1 MAEDHGCVQVGA
13 IAEIKTTLT
22 NQGEADKRIE
32 ENLKELT
39 QEVKKNQEDNLKE
52 FGKIDKTLTF
62 LKTSAENTAE
72 SLKELHDNVKSYAD
86 SLNHLHSR
94 VSKVENNV
102 SNNTKDIKLL
112 DKAQSNVSDRVDKIE
127 KWIITIIACGTALV
141 LLAEILAHIRDIKDT
156 FWPEPQQVQVINVD
170 NQK

>member
-1 MAEDHGCVQVGA
+1 MADTHVCTQVGA
-13 IAEIKTTLT
+13 IAAIETTLKD
-22 NQGEADKRIE
+22 QGQADKRIE
-32 ENLKELT
+32 DNLKELT
-39 QEVKKNQEDNLKE
+39 QEVKKNQEHNLKE

-72 SLKELHDNVKSYAD
+72 SLKELHDNVKAYAD
-86 SLNHLHSR
+86 SLNTLHTR

-102 SNNTKDIKLL
+102 NNNTKDIQLL
-112 DKAQSNVSDRVDKIE
+112 DKAQSSVSDRVDKIE

>member
-13 IAEIKTTLT
+13 IAEIKTTLI

-32 ENLKELT
+32 DNLKELT